1 MGPAIGRFL
10 KAVSRLAKNGD
21 ITIDEVYDFAK
32 REFGEVS
39 DLLKLQINKIFKQS
53 DAPSIKKP
61 KPEGKVI
68 EASFKPGR
76 DKTGKVVEESE
87 SQRLGLASL
96 QNPRRPG
103 GGLDPLTGMTRTA
116 ARVVL
121 DRYGIKIPDRA
132 DAIDVF
138 EENFGGDALMDL
150 KDVADELIEKEQMGR
165 ITESMGE
172 FLDSR
177 GMFDLKV
184 DKTAR
189 KAMSNKELLDLME
202 EAEQE
207 DILKKFDPEDREPN
221 AMGGLNRTSYAIGSG
236 VRLAA
241 FLASKGK
248 NLKNEIKKAINNFI
262 QPSGDKKYD
271 ADVILD
277 DMLEELGTNRDTID
291 QNDILD
297 AYDEIYTT
305 ISKPRSF
312 KGVEIK
318 DPKFDEDMPFDN
330 DAEKLAEIKMSNER
344 YEALEGVDPRDTI
357 LPSKEFDLQEGLDD
371 LDNLNLGSKKGDVV
385 SKQLKIMR
393 LAEDIQPGL
402 FEKLTDTQLDII
414 VKYGDRIDQDLL
426 KNIVLDPDP
435 SNQAAAVATL
445 DEVQTMMDKGM
456 STDEI
461 MNALQSTPRRKQAE
475 GGLSYL
481 MGM

>member
-10 KAVSRLAKNGD
+10 AAVARLAKNGD
-21 ITIDEVYDFAK
+21 ISIDEAYRFAK
-32 REFGEVS
+32 QEFGEVS

-53 DAPSIKKP
+53 DAPSIRKP

-121 DRYGIKIPDRA
+121 DRYGIKIPDRG

-172 FLDSR
+172 FLESR

-189 KAMSNKELLDLME
+189 KGMSNKELLEKME
-202 EAEQE
+202 EAEAE

-221 AMGGLNRTSYAIGSG
+221 SMGGINRTSYAIGSG
-236 VRLAA
+236 IKLAK
-241 FLASKGK
+241 FLAIRGK
-248 NLKNEIKKAINNFI
+248 TLRDEIKKAIDNFI
-262 QPSGDKKYD
+262 QPSGDTKYD
-271 ADVILD
+271 ADVVLD
-277 DMLEELGTNRDTID
+277 DMLEELGTSRDEID
-291 QNDILD
+291 QKDIID
-297 AYDEIYTT
+297 AYGQVYDELI
-305 ISKPRSF
+305 KPVAQTVKNKPAPF
-312 KGVEIK
+312 TGKGI
-318 DPKFDEDMPFDN
+318 DLPDD
-330 DAEKLAEIKMSNER
+330 
-344 YEALEGVDPRDTI
+344 VDPRETI
-357 LPSKEFDLQEGLDD
+357 LPT
-371 LDNLNLGSKKGDVV
+371 GDVV

-402 FEKLTDTQLDII
+402 FEKLNDTQLDII
-414 VKYGDRIDQDLL
+414 TKYGDMIDDDLL
-426 KNIVLDPDP
+426 RNIVLDPDP
-435 SNQAAAVATL
+435 NNQAAALATIEEAKIML
-445 DEVQTMMDKGM
+445 DKGM
-456 STDEI
+456 SVDEVLKVQGE
-461 MNALQSTPRRKQAE
+461 ALNRKKQAE

>member
-1 MGPAIGRFL
+1 
-10 KAVSRLAKNGD
+10 
-21 ITIDEVYDFAK
+21 
-32 REFGEVS
+32 
-39 DLLKLQINKIFKQS
+39 
-53 DAPSIKKP
+53 
-61 KPEGKVI
+61 
-68 EASFKPGR
+68 
-76 DKTGKVVEESE
+76 
-87 SQRLGLASL
+87 
-96 QNPRRPG
+96 
-103 GGLDPLTGMTRTA
+103 
-116 ARVVL
+116 
-121 DRYGIKIPDRA
+121 
-132 DAIDVF
+132 
-138 EENFGGDALMDL
+138 MDL

-172 FLDSR
+172 FLESR

-189 KAMSNKELLDLME
+189 KGMSNKELLEKME

-221 AMGGLNRTSYAIGSG
+221 AMGGINRTNFATGGIKLVG
-236 VRLAA
+236 
-241 FLASKGK
+241 FLARKGK
-248 NLKNEIKKAINNFI
+248 DLKEEIRRAINRFM
-262 QPSGDKKYD
+262 QPSGDNKLD

-277 DMLEELGTNRDTID
+277 DMFDELGVDRNQFD
-291 QNDILD
+291 QKDVID
-297 AYDEIYTT
+297 AYGEIYDNLTAKTATT
-305 ISKPRSF
+305 EFLRPTKRFF

-318 DPKFDEDMPFDN
+318 DPKFDLDMPFDN

-344 YEALEGVDPRDTI
+344 FEALEGVDPRETI
-357 LPSKEFDLQEGLDD
+357 LPT
-371 LDNLNLGSKKGDVV
+371 GDVV

-393 LAEDIQPGL
+393 LAEDIEPGL
-402 FEKLTDTQLDII
+402 FEKLTDKQLDII

>member
-1 MGPAIGRFL
+1 MLKRVEALQKFL

-39 DLLKLQINKIFKQS
+39 DLMKLQINKIFKQS

-87 SQRLGLASL
+87 SQRLGLAGL
-96 QNPRRPG
+96 KNPRRPG

-121 DRYGIKIPDRA
+121 DRYGIKVPDRG

-150 KDVADELIEKEQMGR
+150 KDVADELVEKEQMGR

-189 KAMSNKELLDLME
+189 KGMSNKELLEKME

-207 DILKKFDPEDREPN
+207 DILKKFNPEDREPN
-221 AMGGLNRTSYAIGSG
+221 AMGGLNRIKYKVGTALKLIP
-236 VRLAA
+236 L
-241 FLASKGK
+241 
-248 NLKNEIKKAINNFI
+248 LKNKGTTFAKEIKK
-262 QPSGDKKYD
+262 S
-271 ADVILD
+271 
-277 DMLEELGTNRDTID
+277 NR
-291 QNDILD
+291 
-297 AYDEIYTT
+297 
-305 ISKPRSF
+305 
-312 KGVEIK
+312 
-318 DPKFDEDMPFDN
+318 
-330 DAEKLAEIKMSNER
+330 
-344 YEALEGVDPRDTI
+344 
-357 LPSKEFDLQEGLDD
+357 
-371 LDNLNLGSKKGDVV
+371 
-385 SKQLKIMR
+385 
-393 LAEDIQPGL
+393 
-402 FEKLTDTQLDII
+402 
-414 VKYGDRIDQDLL
+414 
-426 KNIVLDPDP
+426 
-435 SNQAAAVATL
+435 
-445 DEVQTMMDKGM
+445 
-456 STDEI
+456 
-461 MNALQSTPRRKQAE
+461 
-475 GGLSYL
+475 
-481 MGM
+481 

>member
-1 MGPAIGRFL
+1 MLKRVEALQKFL
-10 KAVSRLAKNGD
+10 KAVSRLAKNRD
-21 ITIDEVYDFAK
+21 ITIDEVYEFAK
-32 REFGEVS
+32 KEFGEVS
-39 DLLKLQINKIFKQS
+39 DLMKLQINKIFKEA
-53 DAPSIKKP
+53 DAPSIRKP
-61 KPEGKVI
+61 KPEGEVI

-132 DAIDVF
+132 DAIDIF
-138 EENFGGDALMDL
+138 EDNFGGDALMDL

-172 FLDSR
+172 FLESR

-189 KAMSNKELLDLME
+189 KGMSNKELLEKME
-202 EAEQE
+202 EAEAE

-221 AMGGLNRTSYAIGSG
+221 SKGGINRTSYAIGSG
-236 VRLAA
+236 IRLAK
-241 FLASKGK
+241 FLAIRGK
-248 NLKNEIKKAINNFI
+248 TLKDEIKKAIDNFI
-262 QPSGDKKYD
+262 QPSGDTKYD
-271 ADVILD
+271 ADVVLD
-277 DMLEELGTNRDTID
+277 DMLEELGTSRDEID
-291 QNDILD
+291 QKDIID
-297 AYDEIYTT
+297 AYGQVYDELI
-305 ISKPRSF
+305 KPVAQTVKNKPAPF
-312 KGVEIK
+312 TGKGI
-318 DPKFDEDMPFDN
+318 DLPDD
-330 DAEKLAEIKMSNER
+330 
-344 YEALEGVDPRDTI
+344 VDPRETI
-357 LPSKEFDLQEGLDD
+357 LPT
-371 LDNLNLGSKKGDVV
+371 GDVV

-402 FEKLTDTQLDII
+402 FEKLTDKQLDII
-414 VKYGDRIDQDLL
+414 VKYGDRIDEDLL
-426 KNIVLDPDP
+426 KSIVLDPDP

>member
-10 KAVSRLAKNGD
+10 AAVARLAKNGD

-61 KPEGKVI
+61 KPEGEVI

-132 DAIDVF
+132 DAIDIF
-138 EENFGGDALMDL
+138 EDNFGGDALMDL

-189 KAMSNKELLDLME
+189 KGMSNKELLEKME
-202 EAEQE
+202 EAEAE

-221 AMGGLNRTSYAIGSG
+221 SKGGINRTSYAIGSG
-236 VRLAA
+236 IRLAK
-241 FLASKGK
+241 FLAIRGK
-248 NLKNEIKKAINNFI
+248 TLKDEIKKAIDNFI
-262 QPSGDKKYD
+262 QPSGDTKYD
-271 ADVILD
+271 ADVVLD
-277 DMLEELGTNRDTID
+277 DMLEELGTSRDEID
-291 QNDILD
+291 QKDIID
-297 AYDEIYTT
+297 AYGQVYDELI
-305 ISKPRSF
+305 KPVAQTVKNKPAPF
-312 KGVEIK
+312 TGKGI
-318 DPKFDEDMPFDN
+318 DLPDD
-330 DAEKLAEIKMSNER
+330 
-344 YEALEGVDPRDTI
+344 VDPRETI
-357 LPSKEFDLQEGLDD
+357 LPT
-371 LDNLNLGSKKGDVV
+371 GDVV
-385 SKQLKIMR
+385 SKQLKVMR
-393 LAEDIQPGL
+393 LAEEIQPGL
-402 FEKLTDTQLDII
+402 FEKLNDTQLDII
-414 VKYGDRIDQDLL
+414 TKYGDMIDDDLL
-426 KNIVLDPDP
+426 RNIVLDPDP
-435 SNQAAAVATL
+435 NNQAAALATIEEAKIML
-445 DEVQTMMDKGM
+445 DKGM
-456 STDEI
+456 SVDEVLKAQGE
-461 MNALQSTPRRKQAE
+461 ALNRKKQAE

>member
-10 KAVSRLAKNGD
+10 AAVARLAKNGD
-21 ITIDEVYDFAK
+21 ISIDEAYRFAK
-32 REFGEVS
+32 QEFGEVS

-53 DAPSIKKP
+53 DAPSIRKP

-68 EASFKPGR
+68 EASFKPGK

-87 SQRLGLASL
+87 SQRLGLAGL
-96 QNPRRPG
+96 KNPRRPG
-103 GGLDPLTGMTRTA
+103 GGLDPLEGMTRTA

-121 DRYGIKIPDRA
+121 GRKGIKVPDRT
-132 DAIDVF
+132 DPIDVF

-172 FLDSR
+172 FLESR

-189 KAMSNKELLDLME
+189 KGMSNKELLEKME
-202 EAEQE
+202 EAEAE

-221 AMGGLNRTSYAIGSG
+221 AMGGINRTSYAIGSG
-236 VRLAA
+236 IKLAK
-241 FLASKGK
+241 FLAIRGK
-248 NLKNEIKKAINNFI
+248 TLKDEVKKAIDNFI

-277 DMLEELGTNRDTID
+277 DMLEELGTDRDAID
-291 QNDILD
+291 QKDILD

-305 ISKPRSF
+305 ISRPGSS
-312 KGVEIK
+312 KGI
-318 DPKFDEDMPFDN
+318 
-330 DAEKLAEIKMSNER
+330 
-344 YEALEGVDPRDTI
+344 DPRETI
-357 LPSKEFDLQEGLDD
+357 LPT
-371 LDNLNLGSKKGDVV
+371 GDVV

-393 LAEDIQPGL
+393 KAEDIQPGL
-402 FEKLTDTQLDII
+402 FENLTDKQLDIM
-414 VKYGDRIDQDLL
+414 VKYADRIDDDLL
-426 KNIVLDPDP
+426 KNIILDPDP
-435 SNQAAAVATL
+435 NNQAAALATL
-445 DEVQTMMDKGM
+445 DEVETLIGKGM
-456 STDEI
+456 SQDEI
-461 MNALQSTPRRKQAE
+461 MNVLQATPRRKQAE

>member
-1 MGPAIGRFL
+1 MLKRVEALQKFL
-10 KAVSRLAKNGD
+10 KAVSRLAKNRD
-21 ITIDEVYDFAK
+21 ITIDEVYEFAK
-32 REFGEVS
+32 KEFGEVS
-39 DLLKLQINKIFKQS
+39 DLMKLQINKIFKEA

-61 KPEGKVI
+61 KPEGEVI

-103 GGLDPLTGMTRTA
+103 GGLDLTTGMTRTA

-132 DAIDVF
+132 DAIDIF
-138 EENFGGDALMDL
+138 EDNFGGDALMDL

-189 KAMSNKELLDLME
+189 KGMSDEEL
-202 EAEQE
+202 A
-207 DILKKFDPEDREPN
+207 KKLTDDDPDRTNN
-221 AMGGLNRTSYAIGSG
+221 AMGGINRIGYRDAG
-236 VRLAA
+236 RVIRLAS
-241 FLASKGK
+241 L
-248 NLKNEIKKAINNFI
+248 LKERGTTVAKAIKNAIDNFI

-277 DMLEELGTNRDTID
+277 DMLEELDIDRDTLD
-291 QNDILD
+291 QKEVLD
-297 AYDEIYTT
+297 VYDKIYTT

-318 DPKFDEDMPFDN
+318 DPKFDEEHAF
-330 DAEKLAEIKMSNER
+330 R
-344 YEALEGVDPRDTI
+344 
-357 LPSKEFDLQEGLDD
+357 
-371 LDNLNLGSKKGDVV
+371 
-385 SKQLKIMR
+385 
-393 LAEDIQPGL
+393 
-402 FEKLTDTQLDII
+402 
-414 VKYGDRIDQDLL
+414 
-426 KNIVLDPDP
+426 
-435 SNQAAAVATL
+435 
-445 DEVQTMMDKGM
+445 
-456 STDEI
+456 
-461 MNALQSTPRRKQAE
+461 
-475 GGLSYL
+475 
-481 MGM
+481 

>member
-10 KAVSRLAKNGD
+10 AAVARLAKNGD
-21 ITIDEVYDFAK
+21 ISIDEAYRFAK
-32 REFGEVS
+32 QEFGEVS

-53 DAPSIKKP
+53 DAPSIRKP

-121 DRYGIKIPDRA
+121 DRYGIKIPDRG

-172 FLDSR
+172 FLESR

-189 KAMSNKELLDLME
+189 KGMSNKELLEKME

-221 AMGGLNRTSYAIGSG
+221 AMGGINRTSYAIGSG
-236 VRLAA
+236 IKLAK
-241 FLASKGK
+241 FLAIRGK
-248 NLKNEIKKAINNFI
+248 TLRDEIKKAIDNFI
-262 QPSGDKKYD
+262 QPSGDTKYD
-271 ADVILD
+271 ADVVLD
-277 DMLEELGTNRDTID
+277 DMLEELGTSRDEID
-291 QNDILD
+291 QKDIID
-297 AYDEIYTT
+297 AYGQVYDELI
-305 ISKPRSF
+305 KPVAQTVKNKPAPF
-312 KGVEIK
+312 TGKGI
-318 DPKFDEDMPFDN
+318 DLPDD
-330 DAEKLAEIKMSNER
+330 
-344 YEALEGVDPRDTI
+344 VDPRETI
-357 LPSKEFDLQEGLDD
+357 LPT
-371 LDNLNLGSKKGDVV
+371 GDVV

-402 FEKLTDTQLDII
+402 FEKLNDTQLDII
-414 VKYGDRIDQDLL
+414 TKYGDMIDDDLL
-426 KNIVLDPDP
+426 RNIVLDPDP
-435 SNQAAAVATL
+435 NNQAAALATIEEAKIML
-445 DEVQTMMDKGM
+445 DKGM
-456 STDEI
+456 SVDEVLKVQGE
-461 MNALQSTPRRKQAE
+461 ALNRKKQAE

>member
-10 KAVSRLAKNGD
+10 AAVARLAKNGD
-21 ITIDEVYDFAK
+21 ISIDEAYRFAK
-32 REFGEVS
+32 KEFGEVS

-53 DAPSIKKP
+53 DAPSIRKP

-68 EASFKPGR
+68 EASFKPGK

-96 QNPRRPG
+96 KNPRRPG
-103 GGLDPLTGMTRTA
+103 GGLDPLEGMTRTA

-121 DRYGIKIPDRA
+121 GRKGIKVPDRT
-132 DAIDVF
+132 DPIDVF

-172 FLDSR
+172 FLESR

-189 KAMSNKELLDLME
+189 KGMSNKELLEKME
-202 EAEQE
+202 EAEAE

-221 AMGGLNRTSYAIGSG
+221 AMGGINRTNYAIGSG
-236 VRLAA
+236 IKLAK
-241 FLASKGK
+241 FLAIRGK
-248 NLKNEIKKAINNFI
+248 TLKDEVKKAIDNFI

-277 DMLEELGTNRDTID
+277 DMLEELGTDRDAID
-291 QNDILD
+291 QKDILD

-305 ISKPRSF
+305 ISRPGSS
-312 KGVEIK
+312 KGI
-318 DPKFDEDMPFDN
+318 
-330 DAEKLAEIKMSNER
+330 
-344 YEALEGVDPRDTI
+344 DPRETI
-357 LPSKEFDLQEGLDD
+357 LPT
-371 LDNLNLGSKKGDVV
+371 GDVV

-393 LAEDIQPGL
+393 KAEDIQPGL
-402 FEKLTDTQLDII
+402 FENLTDKQLDIM
-414 VKYGDRIDQDLL
+414 VKYADRIDDDLL
-426 KNIVLDPDP
+426 KNIILDPDP
-435 SNQAAAVATL
+435 NNQAAALATL
-445 DEVQTMMDKGM
+445 DEVETLIGKGM
-456 STDEI
+456 SQDEI
-461 MNALQSTPRRKQAE
+461 MNVLQATPRRKQAE

>member
-21 ITIDEVYDFAK
+21 ITIDEVYEFAK
-32 REFGEVS
+32 KEFGEVS
-39 DLLKLQINKIFKQS
+39 DLMKLQINKIFKEA

-61 KPEGKVI
+61 RKEGEVI

-87 SQRLGLASL
+87 SQRLGLAGL
-96 QNPRRPG
+96 KNPRRPG

-121 DRYGIKIPDRA
+121 DRYGIKVPDRG

-189 KAMSNKELLDLME
+189 KGMSNKELLEKME

-221 AMGGLNRTSYAIGSG
+221 SKGGINRVGFAKGKIK
-236 VRLAA
+236 LAQ
-241 FLASKGK
+241 FLAGKGLDLVK
-248 NLKNEIKKAINNFI
+248 EIKKSVDDIFTT
-262 QPSGDKKYD
+262 GDKKYD
-271 ADVILD
+271 ADVVVD
-277 DMLEELGTNRDTID
+277 DMVERLGIDRDTVD
-291 QNDILD
+291 QTDILD
-297 AYDEIYTT
+297 AYDEAYKMLSKGPG
-305 ISKPRSF
+305 SKP
-312 KGVEIK
+312 IK
-318 DPKFDEDMPFDN
+318 QGDPITSENFGDSQFAP
-330 DAEKLAEIKMSNER
+330 
-344 YEALEGVDPRDTI
+344 DTKN
-357 LPSKEFDLQEGLDD
+357 LKKAKEEFDLEEGLND

-402 FEKLTDTQLDII
+402 FEKLNDTQLDII

-426 KNIVLDPDP
+426 KNIILDPDP

>member
-1 MGPAIGRFL
+1 MLKRVEALQKFL
-10 KAVSRLAKNGD
+10 KAVSRLAKNRD
-21 ITIDEVYDFAK
+21 ITIDEVYEFAK
-32 REFGEVS
+32 KEFGEVS
-39 DLLKLQINKIFKQS
+39 DLMKLQINKIFKEA
-53 DAPSIKKP
+53 DAPSIRKP
-61 KPEGKVI
+61 KPEGEVI

-121 DRYGIKIPDRA
+121 DRYGIKVPDRA
-132 DAIDVF
+132 DAIDIF
-138 EENFGGDALMDL
+138 EDNFGGDALMDL

-189 KAMSNKELLDLME
+189 KGMSNKELLELME
-202 EAEQE
+202 EAEAE

-236 VRLAA
+236 IRLAK
-241 FLASKGK
+241 FLAIRGK
-248 NLKNEIKKAINNFI
+248 TLKDEIKKAIDNFI
-262 QPSGDKKYD
+262 QPSGDTKYD
-271 ADVILD
+271 ADVVLD
-277 DMLEELGTNRDTID
+277 DMLEELGTSRDEID
-291 QNDILD
+291 QKDIID
-297 AYDEIYTT
+297 AYGQVYDELI
-305 ISKPRSF
+305 KPVAQTVKNKPAPF
-312 KGVEIK
+312 TGKGI
-318 DPKFDEDMPFDN
+318 DLPDD
-330 DAEKLAEIKMSNER
+330 
-344 YEALEGVDPRDTI
+344 VDPRETI
-357 LPSKEFDLQEGLDD
+357 LPT
-371 LDNLNLGSKKGDVV
+371 GDVV

-402 FEKLTDTQLDII
+402 FEKLTDKQLDII
-414 VKYGDRIDQDLL
+414 VKYGDRIDEDLL
-426 KNIVLDPDP
+426 KSIVLDPDP